1 MTSRRAA
8 ASTAG
13 TRWSLALAS
22 AFLLAGV
29 AACGQGADTDPGVSA
44 PTGASPDDGATDDSA
59 TDDSTADGTSTS
71 PGDDPGAVPGG
82 TDLTVVVTDEQGTS
96 TWTLTC
102 DPPGG
107 THPDPAQACAALAAA
122 GPEPLAPLPKDMA
135 CTQVYG
141 GPQTA
146 TVAGTWDGVAVAAD
160 LERTDGC
167 QIARWDALLPVLQP
181 GAAPDATDA

>member
-1 MTSRRAA
+1 MTSRRKA
-8 ASTAG
+8 ASAAP
-13 TRWSLALAS
+13 TRWPLALAS

-29 AACGQGADTDPGVSA
+29 AGCGQPADTDPGVSA
-44 PTGASPDDGATDDSA
+44 PTGDASDD
-59 TDDSTADGTSTS
+59 TATS
-71 PGDDPGAVPGG
+71 PGADPGAGG
-82 TDLTVVVTDEQGTS
+82 TDLTVVVTDGQGTS

-102 DPPGG
+102 GPPGG
-107 THPDPAQACAALAAA
+107 THPDPAQACTALAAA
-122 GPEPLAPLPKDMA
+122 GPDPLAPLPKEMA

-160 LERTDGC
+160 LDRTDGC